1 MRKPVHHAG
10 FTAPSDRALGDERRS
25 VAFAE
30 LIATVGLMLCTIVAA
45 IVITTGIA
53 RADVGSG
60 IIDSDGTVFV
70 VALLLGLCLIGI
82 GGLTGFTFPSRHR
95 RHRH

>member
-1 MRKPVHHAG
+1 MRDPVHNAG

-30 LIATVGLMLCTIVAA
+30 LIATVGLVLCTIVAA
-45 IVITTGIA
+45 IVISTGIA

-60 IIDSDGTVFV
+60 IIDSDGTVFTI
-70 VALLLGLCLIGI
+70 ALLLGLCFIGI
-82 GGLTGFTFPSRHR
+82 GGLTGFTLPSRGR